1 MVTSMASIVFL
12 FAMCVSANI
21 VTENERVRLW
31 RENPANTWP
40 PTWQNNSA
48 LFKENMM
55 KREQELQRLPGA
67 NERWENYMQYTQSQ
81 LVPRFTE
88 RGFDIIPIPDDLFA
102 ILKEKLDASLENFD
116 SLRNERQI
124 DAVHTP
130 LPSKFIDI
138 PNLSKLVMDR
148 LLPLHEDWVGGIKL
162 KGTSVYGIRAYQ
174 NGSALIMHYDK
185 VHTHVISSIVHIGH
199 EYDNDDEPWPIEI
212 EDHDGVL
219 HAVNLNAGEM
229 LFYESACS
237 LHGRR
242 QVFKGKHY
250 SSVFVHYQPVDT
262 SIWNY
267 GMEDVIASVPPHWGD
282 NVIEPKGSR
291 WSGQGITTDSRVT
304 ALAPPRIIKGELV
317 ENIEEYYT
325 NLEL

>member
-1 MVTSMASIVFL
+1 MLAAVSIVTFL
-12 FAMCVSANI
+12 FLMCVSAI
-21 VTENERVRLW
+21 ISENERAQRW

-48 LFKENMM
+48 LFRENMI
-55 KREQELQRLPGA
+55 KREQELQRLPGS

-88 RGFDIIPIPDDLFA
+88 RGFDIIPIPDDLFEV
-102 ILKEKLDASLENFD
+102 LKGKLDESLEKWDN
-116 SLRNERQI
+116 LREERKI

-138 PNLSKLVMDR
+138 PNLTKLVMNR
-148 LLPLHEDWVGGIKL
+148 LLSLHEDWAGGMKL

-199 EYDNDDEPWPIEI
+199 EYDNEDEPWPIEI
-212 EDHDGVL
+212 EDNDGVL
-219 HAVNLNAGEM
+219 HAVNLKAGEM
-229 LFYESACS
+229 LFYESAAC

-242 QVFKGKHY
+242 STFKGKHY
-250 SSVFVHYQPVDT
+250 SSIFVHYQPVDA

-267 GMEDVIASVPPHWGD
+267 QIDDIISSVPPHWND
-282 NVIEPKGSR
+282 NIVEPKGSR

-304 ALAPPRIIKGELV
+304 ALAPPRIIKGEVV